1 MVATQT
7 TEPGELRPGIAA
19 LLDSGAQRFD
29 PVRFCYIEAM
39 ASRAL
44 DQAVPVARITQGK
57 ALAALQQYQADLVAA
72 QEEAAA
78 LVVQASADFPDAAD
92 NVQQLFEHYEFRAI
106 KQLVRRLQRKN
117 ISGLVAEL
125 TSQVT
130 QSEGPAGDNADTASF
145 ADILRQQENDVI
157 TAMSESAAVTN
168 KVSELKSVRHFRQ
181 SLEKI
186 SIDKLVARAMKEV
199 PEDAGPLNP
208 QMLVIRS
215 LTTMRELSPQY
226 LNRFV
231 SYMDTLL
238 WLEQAD
244 ENLK

>member
-1 MVATQT
+1 
-7 TEPGELRPGIAA
+7 LRTDITA

-39 ASRAL
+39 ARRAL
-44 DQAVPVARITQGK
+44 DQAEPVARMTEDK
-57 ALAALQQYQADLVAA
+57 ALAALHQYRTDLLVA

-78 LVVQASADFPDAAD
+78 MVVRATADFPDAAN
-92 NVQQLFEHYEFRAI
+92 NVQQLFEHYQFRAI
-106 KQLVRRLQRKN
+106 KQLMSRLRRQN
-117 ISGLVAEL
+117 IPGLVAEL

-130 QSEGPAGDNADTASF
+130 QSEGPAGDTAAAESF
-145 ADILRQQENDVI
+145 DDILRQQENDVV

-168 KVSELKSVRHFRQ
+168 NVSELKSVRHFRQ

>member
-7 TEPGELRPGIAA
+7 KQPDGLRPGIAA
-19 LLDSGAQRFD
+19 LLEAGAQRFD

-39 ASRAL
+39 ARRAL
-44 DQAVPVARITQGK
+44 DQPEPVARITEGK
-57 ALAALQQYQADLVAA
+57 ALAALNQYQADLVVA
-72 QEEAAA
+72 QQEAAA
-78 LVVQASADFPDAAD
+78 IVTRTTADFPDAAD
-92 NVQQLFEHYEFRAI
+92 TVQQLFKQHQFRAI
-106 KQLVRRLQRKN
+106 RQLVCRLQRQN
-117 ISGLVAEL
+117 IPDLVAGL
-125 TSQVT
+125 TNQVAR
-130 QSEGPAGDNADTASF
+130 SERAADDNAGAESF
-145 ADILRQQENDVI
+145 DDILRQQENDVV
-157 TAMSESAAVTN
+157 TAMSDATAATN
-168 KVSELKSVRHFRQ
+168 NVSELKSARHFRQ

-186 SIDKLVARAMKEV
+186 SIDKLVARAMQEV
-199 PEDAGPLNP
+199 PADAGPLNP

-244 ENLK
+244 ERLK

>member
-7 TEPGELRPGIAA
+7 EEPGALRRGIAA
-19 LLDSGAQRFD
+19 LVDSGAQRFD
-29 PVRFCYIEAM
+29 PVRFCYIESM
-39 ASRAL
+39 ARRAL
-44 DQAVPVARITQGK
+44 DQAAPLGHITEGK
-57 ALAALQQYQADLVAA
+57 ALAALQHYQADLLVA

-78 LVVQASADFPDAAD
+78 MVTRATADFPDASD
-92 NVQQLFEHYEFRAI
+92 TLQQLFEQYQFRAI
-106 KQLVRRLQRKN
+106 RQLVNREQRQN
-117 ISGLVAEL
+117 IAGLIAGL

-130 QSEGPAGDNADTASF
+130 RSEGSARHDAGTASF
-145 ADILRQQENDVI
+145 ADILRQQENDVVAA
-157 TAMSESAAVTN
+157 TSDATAVTN
-168 KVSELKSVRHFRQ
+168 NTGELKSVRHFRQ

-186 SIDKLVARAMKEV
+186 SIEKLVARALKEV

-244 ENLK
+244 EHLK

>member
-1 MVATQT
+1 MVTTQIK
-7 TEPGELRPGIAA
+7 EAGELRPGIAA

-29 PVRFCYIEAM
+29 PVRFCYIETM
-39 ASRAL
+39 ARRAL
-44 DQAVPVARITQGK
+44 DQAEPVARITEGI

-72 QEEAAA
+72 REEAAA
-78 LVVQASADFPDAAD
+78 MVVRATADFPDAAGS
-92 NVQQLFEHYEFRAI
+92 VQQLFEQYRFRAI
-106 KQLVRRLQRKN
+106 KRLVSRLQRKN
-117 ISGLVAEL
+117 IPGLVAGL
-125 TSQVT
+125 ATQVAR
-130 QSEGPAGDNADTASF
+130 SERAAGDNAGAESF
-145 ADILRQQENDVI
+145 DDILRQQESDVV
-157 TAMSESAAVTN
+157 TAMSDTAAVPN
-168 KVSELKSVRHFRQ
+168 NVSELKSVRHFRQ

>member
-7 TEPGELRPGIAA
+7 KEPGELRRGIAA

-29 PVRFCYIEAM
+29 PVRFCYIESM
-39 ASRAL
+39 ARRAL
-44 DQAVPVARITQGK
+44 DQAEPVARITQGK
-57 ALAALQQYQADLVAA
+57 ALAALQQYQADLLVA
-72 QEEAAA
+72 QEDAAA
-78 LVVQASADFPDAAD
+78 IVTRATADFPDASD
-92 NVQQLFEHYEFRAI
+92 KFQRLFEQYQFRAI
-106 KQLVRRLQRKN
+106 KQLVSREQRQN
-117 ISGLVAEL
+117 ISGLVAGL

-130 QSEGPAGDNADTASF
+130 QSGCSARDNAGTESL
-145 ADILRQQENDVI
+145 ADILRQQENDVVA
-157 TAMSESAAVTN
+157 AMSDTSAVTN
-168 KVSELKSVRHFRQ
+168 NASELKSVRHFRQ

-186 SIDKLVARAMKEV
+186 SIEKLVARALKEV

-244 ENLK
+244 EHLK

>member
-1 MVATQT
+1 MIATQT
-7 TEPGELRPGIAA
+7 EESGELRRGIAA
-19 LLDSGAQRFD
+19 LADSGAQRFD
-29 PVRFCYIEAM
+29 PVRFCYIESM
-39 ASRAL
+39 ARRAL
-44 DQAVPVARITQGK
+44 DQAEPLARITQGK
-57 ALAALQQYQADLVAA
+57 ALAALQHYQADLLVA

-78 LVVQASADFPDAAD
+78 MVTRATADFPDATD
-92 NVQQLFEHYEFRAI
+92 TLQQLFEQYQFRAI
-106 KQLVRRLQRKN
+106 RQLVSREQRQN
-117 ISGLVAEL
+117 ISGLIAGL

-130 QSEGPAGDNADTASF
+130 QSEGSARDNAGAASL
-145 ADILRQQENDVI
+145 ADILRQQENDVVA
-157 TAMSESAAVTN
+157 AMSDSTAVTHN
-168 KVSELKSVRHFRQ
+168 ASELKSVRHFRQ

-186 SIDKLVARAMKEV
+186 SIEKLVARAMKEV

-244 ENLK
+244 EHLK

>member
-7 TEPGELRPGIAA
+7 KEPGELRRGIAA

-29 PVRFCYIEAM
+29 PVRFCYIESM
-39 ASRAL
+39 ARRAL
-44 DQAVPVARITQGK
+44 DQAEPVARITQGK
-57 ALAALQQYQADLVAA
+57 ALAALQQYQADLLVA
-72 QEEAAA
+72 QEDAAA
-78 LVVQASADFPDAAD
+78 IVTRATADFPDASD
-92 NVQQLFEHYEFRAI
+92 TLQQLFEQYQFRAI
-106 KQLVRRLQRKN
+106 RQLVNREQRQN
-117 ISGLVAEL
+117 ISGLVAGL

-130 QSEGPAGDNADTASF
+130 QSEGSARDNAGAASL
-145 ADILRQQENDVI
+145 ADILRQQENDVVA
-157 TAMSESAAVTN
+157 AMSDATAVTN
-168 KVSELKSVRHFRQ
+168 NTGELKSVRHFRQ

-186 SIDKLVARAMKEV
+186 SIEKLVARAMKEV

-215 LTTMRELSPQY
+215 LTTMRELSPRY